1 MSIRQLLTSSELT
14 KIRLSDRK
22 YLKRK
27 LSEHSTLNRMLNR
40 PINQTRLHELRCI
53 LDSKPLPRQK
63 AGQFIRGQ
71 VSRLTDGVRRP
82 CVVRKMTDEERVRYG
97 LEGGTA

>member
-1 MSIRQLLTSSELT
+1 MSIRQLLTRAELQQVSQ
-14 KIRLSDRK
+14 SDRT

-27 LSEHSTLNRMLNR
+27 LSEHCTLNRMLNK
-40 PINQTRLHELRCI
+40 PINQRVLHELQCI

-71 VSRLTDGVRRP
+71 VSRLSDGIRRP
-82 CVVRKMTDEERVRYG
+82 CIVRQMTAEERVRYG
-97 LEGGTA
+97 LEGGTS